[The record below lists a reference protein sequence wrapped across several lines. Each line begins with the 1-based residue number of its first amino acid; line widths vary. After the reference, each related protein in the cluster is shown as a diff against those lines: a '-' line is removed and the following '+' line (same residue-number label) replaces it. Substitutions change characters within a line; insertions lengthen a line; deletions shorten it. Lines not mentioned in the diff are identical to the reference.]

1 MAAKEMSSPVRCIC
15 IIMAGP
21 RQVKKCASTAG
32 ASVVLL
38 LRCRC
43 RCHLSTTPGLHVV
56 QCFDESHL
64 VVGWRRVPFFR
75 LGLEL
80 PLDPCGLVWLHRKS
94 SHAAGTRARGSCI
107 WPGTALGKCRS
118 PLAVVS
124 SSAQSA
130 IRPGGSTCAGFML
143 GERCAAFRMLLK
155 RRQVQTRQVGQDR
168 GKRGQ
173 G

>member
-56 QCFDESHL
+56 QCVDESHL

-94 SHAAGTRARGSCI
+94 SHAAGTRARGSMHLARYG
-107 WPGTALGKCRS
+107 PG
-118 PLAVVS
+118 
-124 SSAQSA
+124 
-130 IRPGGSTCAGFML
+130 
-143 GERCAAFRMLLK
+143 
-155 RRQVQTRQVGQDR
+155 QVQITAGCRQLLSSVRHKTGWKHMCRLHVG
-168 GKRGQ
+168 
-173 G
+173 